1 MAICLPGIASKVKR
15 AATSDT
21 RSAPLVTTIICTNT
35 IIRKMIIPST
45 MFPWAIIKPKDLIT
59 PPASPLLPR
68 MARVVDT
75 FSPSRNS
82 VVISSRDGKIEKSRA
97 SATVM
102 VITRINM
109 DREML
114 TTSSTSSR
122 IVGRG
127 TTINRTTMT
136 TASAMPFWKIRLM
149 GTVLSD

>member
-1 MAICLPGIASKVKR
+1 
-15 AATSDT
+15 
-21 RSAPLVTTIICTNT
+21 
-35 IIRKMIIPST
+35 
-45 MFPWAIIKPKDLIT
+45 
-59 PPASPLLPR
+59 

-75 FSPSRNS
+75 FSPNRNS